1 MKQRIVPV
9 LAAVLLLAPAAV
21 FCGGAQEQS
30 AETEKVVTFFAGSK
44 YYADNTTILRNEAFA
59 QASGLAV
66 EMQLV
71 PGDEADFY
79 DKTDIAI
86 MAGDST
92 DCIRLTNPINIA
104 RYADAG
110 FLMPLDE
117 LLAKI
122 GYDPEPVFGK
132 YLKRYDGRLLYL
144 PYEQSIHAVYYNK
157 KIFDAAGVA
166 YPEAPWTWDDY
177 VAIAKKLT
185 DRDRGI
191 YGSYFVDWEYYYY
204 MLARQRNISAYKPD
218 GCSNYDHPAFAESLK
233 FLKDLGEVHK
243 VQPTYKE
250 YVAKKM
256 QWDTWVAT
264 GKYGMICI
272 GSWFTGLLTDPV
284 TYPRDWDW
292 GIVETPAAGPTG
304 CNNLMAGGVWAV
316 LKNAKHPENAARY
329 VAWVA
334 EHSFE
339 YAGGIPARINL
350 SDQEVQ
356 SLLGGIVEGSGG
368 CVTVAELKAAL
379 LENSLGV
386 VDEKITGPQAREYEE
401 KIVHEEAQMY
411 FSGEQSLEDAI
422 KNIKARADALLTG
435 V

>member
-1 MKQRIVPV
+1 MRRSVV
-9 LAAVLLLAPAAV
+9 LGFSLVCLLLALPA
-21 FCGGAQEQS
+21 FTGGVQEER
-30 AETEKVVTFFAGSK
+30 AEEEKLVTFFAGSK
-44 YYADNTTILRNEAFA
+44 YYSDNTTIVRNDAFA
-59 QASGLAV
+59 ELSGIAV

-86 MAGDST
+86 MAGDTS

-104 RYADAG
+104 RYVNAG

-117 LLAKI
+117 LLDKI
-122 GYDPEPVFGK
+122 GCDAEAVYGK
-132 YLKRYDGRLLYL
+132 YLKRYDGKILYL

-157 KIFDAAGVA
+157 KIFDDAGVA
-166 YPEAPWTWDDY
+166 YPQAPWTWDDY
-177 VAIAKKLT
+177 IAIAKKLT
-185 DRDRGI
+185 DRDQGI

-204 MLARQRNISAYKPD
+204 MLARQQNISAYKAD
-218 GCSNYDHPAFAESLK
+218 GSSNYDHPAFAQALK
-233 FLKDLGEVHK
+233 FYKDMGDVYQ

-256 QWDTWVAT
+256 QWDTWAAT
-264 GKYGMICI
+264 GKFGMICI

-292 GIVETPAAGPTG
+292 GIVETPAAGPEG
-304 CNNLMAGGVWAV
+304 RNNLMAGGVWAV

-329 VAWVA
+329 VSWVS

-339 YAGGIPARINL
+339 YAGGIPARVNL
-350 SDQEVQ
+350 TDQQVRD
-356 SLLGGIVEGSGG
+356 LLGGIAEGSGG
-368 CVTVAELKAAL
+368 CVTVEELKAAL

-386 VDEKITGPQAREYEE
+386 VDEKISGPHAREYEE
-401 KIVHEEAQMY
+401 TIVHEEAQMY

-422 KNIKARADALLTG
+422 RNIKARADSLLSG
-435 V
+435 